1 MRESMPTIALLGNP
15 NCGKTTIFNLL
26 TGARQHVGNYSGVT
40 VDSKS
45 GIIRTDAAPVK
56 LVDLPGIYRLGGNA
70 PEEHVVT
77 KVLSSGKVQ
86 AIVNVVDSTHL
97 DRNLYLTLQLW
108 HFNLPVILV
117 LNMNDEAESAGIEF
131 DIALM
136 EKLLGVRV
144 IRTSGNKGQGIV
156 ALKRAIKQVISHPRL
171 FPRLKPVLYGER
183 EDAAIQEIAHLLQ
196 ECPEQDMEP
205 DSFIAEKLL
214 EGDEEFTTRFEAREE
229 SNQALMED
237 VRQLRQR
244 LANDTGMPLA
254 VTLADRRYGVI
265 SGLIKAVQISN
276 RKTQLLWTDR
286 IDSVATHRFFGI
298 PLFLIAMYL
307 VFYLT
312 FTVGDPLVQMM
323 EKFFNLLSDGVSY
336 LLAGSPMI
344 QSVLCDGV
352 IGGVG
357 GVLSFVPTILILFLC
372 LALLEAS
379 GYMARAAFIMDR
391 FMHKM
396 GLHGKSFIPMLIG
409 FGCTV
414 PAIMATRSIES
425 KSDRFATIFILPLMS
440 CGARLPIFVLFI
452 SALFPSTMQAE
463 LLWGL
468 YLLGIIIAVCTARL
482 LKSTLFK
489 GDDELFLLELPPYR
503 MPSLKNLFLL
513 MIQRAWMY
521 LKKAGTIILF
531 ASLVLWVLN
540 TFPQNEN
547 QSPSAQGTYSELNS
561 QAEIPVS
568 ADTAQLQQSY
578 SAQIGRFFEPVTQWA
593 GMDWRTNSA
602 LIGAL
607 AAKEVFVSQL
617 GILYSTPDVDDTDE
631 EGGNAFLTQAI
642 RANYTPLQGLSI
654 MVFCLI
660 AMPCMATFGIVR
672 KETGSWAFAISQ
684 SLFLDALGL
693 IMAILV
699 YQFGLFI

>member
-1 MRESMPTIALLGNP
+1 MPTIALLGNP

-45 GIIRTDAAPVK
+45 GIIRTDADPVK

-183 EDAAIQEIAHLLQ
+183 EDEAIQEIVHLLQ

-286 IDSVATHRFFGI
+286 IDSVA
-298 PLFLIAMYL
+298 
-307 VFYLT
+307 
-312 FTVGDPLVQMM
+312 
-323 EKFFNLLSDGVSY
+323 
-336 LLAGSPMI
+336 
-344 QSVLCDGV
+344 
-352 IGGVG
+352 
-357 GVLSFVPTILILFLC
+357 
-372 LALLEAS
+372 
-379 GYMARAAFIMDR
+379 
-391 FMHKM
+391 
-396 GLHGKSFIPMLIG
+396 
-409 FGCTV
+409 
-414 PAIMATRSIES
+414 
-425 KSDRFATIFILPLMS
+425 
-440 CGARLPIFVLFI
+440 
-452 SALFPSTMQAE
+452 
-463 LLWGL
+463 
-468 YLLGIIIAVCTARL
+468 
-482 LKSTLFK
+482 
-489 GDDELFLLELPPYR
+489 
-503 MPSLKNLFLL
+503 
-513 MIQRAWMY
+513 
-521 LKKAGTIILF
+521 
-531 ASLVLWVLN
+531 
-540 TFPQNEN
+540 
-547 QSPSAQGTYSELNS
+547 
-561 QAEIPVS
+561 
-568 ADTAQLQQSY
+568 
-578 SAQIGRFFEPVTQWA
+578 
-593 GMDWRTNSA
+593 
-602 LIGAL
+602 
-607 AAKEVFVSQL
+607 
-617 GILYSTPDVDDTDE
+617 
-631 EGGNAFLTQAI
+631 
-642 RANYTPLQGLSI
+642 
-654 MVFCLI
+654 
-660 AMPCMATFGIVR
+660 
-672 KETGSWAFAISQ
+672 
-684 SLFLDALGL
+684 
-693 IMAILV
+693 
-699 YQFGLFI
+699 